1 MVQPGVRQADLEA
14 VAAEHGLT
22 PDGLRVARVV
32 TADGIST
39 ASEDELRR
47 VAGSQLDGRLVWL
60 FVTQVL
66 RGKVV
71 DHAGH
76 IADLEAELQVQRRVR
91 GVLDQ
96 PLVLGPP
103 AV

>member
-1 MVQPGVRQADLEA
+1 MYPEDSSV
-14 VAAEHGLT
+14 
-22 PDGLRVARVV
+22 
-32 TADGIST
+32 ADGVLSVGGCDARELAREFGT
-39 ASEDELRR
+39 PAYVVAEAEDELRR

-66 RGKVV
+66 RGTVV
-71 DHAGH
+71 DHDGR
-76 IADLEAELQVQRRVR
+76 IADLEAELQIQRRMR

-103 AV
+103 TT